1 MSISRDITVKVIN
14 DKARLDG
21 KLYFYEKDYGIMI
34 NFLIQKYKFKYD
46 KNPQGFLSSMD
57 DDVLEAYTTIINPAG
72 EELSRQNGAVKD
84 DTIRFELTDDL
95 TDELTEIGKYKLQ
108 FHLVCEHS
116 EISIPPIEFEIK
128 ERLKGGIKEIIAPII
143 GTGVIGKSYI
153 EEE

>member
-1 MSISRDITVKVIN
+1 MSISRDVTVKVVN
-14 DKARLDG
+14 DKARLDA
-21 KLYFYEKDYGIMI
+21 KLYFYEKDYGISI

-46 KNPQGFLSSMD
+46 KHPQGFLSSID

-72 EELSRQNGAVKD
+72 EELTRQNGVVKD
-84 DTIRFELTDDL
+84 DTIQFELTDDL

-128 ERLKGGIKEIIAPII
+128 ERLKGGVSEIIPEII
-143 GTGVIGKSYI
+143 GTGIIGKSYI
-153 EEE
+153 NKE

>member
-1 MSISRDITVKVIN
+1 MSISRDVTVKVVN
-14 DKARLDG
+14 DKARLDA

-46 KNPQGFLSSMD
+46 KNPEGFLSSID
-57 DDVLEAYTTIINPAG
+57 DDVLESYTTIINPAG
-72 EELSRQNGAVKD
+72 NELTRKNGVVIN
-84 DTIRFELTDDL
+84 DTIQFELTDDL
-95 TDELTEIGKYKLQ
+95 TDEMTEIGKYKLQ

-128 ERLKGGIKEIIAPII
+128 ERLKGGISEIIAPII

>member
-1 MSISRDITVKVIN
+1 MSISRDVTVKVVG
-14 DKARLDG
+14 DKARLDA

-46 KNPQGFLSSMD
+46 KNPEGFLSSMD
-57 DDVLEAYTTIINPAG
+57 DDVLEAYTTIINPEG
-72 EELSRQNGAVKD
+72 NELTRQNGVVTN
-84 DTIRFELTDDL
+84 DTIQFELTDDL
-95 TDELTEIGKYKLQ
+95 TDEMTEIGKYKLQ

-128 ERLKGGIKEIIAPII
+128 ERLKGSISEIIAPII
-143 GTGVIGKSYI
+143 GTGVIGKSHI